1 MGVCRRK
8 RQPGYTLYYKIPF
21 SDFGLEQVPA
31 ELKMNIGRTVNGNAN
46 EQSVLL
52 HQNNY
57 CFFADMQKRYPCAL
71 PLAALFWQL
80 TPVRIL
86 KKANLS
92 FNVRTPV
99 IPENGFVD
107 VVLTLTNHKGKLIAR
122 KTTQTRFDSK
132 SAVIEFEPGI
142 PDGEYI
148 LRSTLEKAKIRYI
161 PAYYGGGEELC
172 EEARQGKFIPAVYA
186 AK

>member
-1 MGVCRRK
+1 M
-8 RQPGYTLYYKIPF
+8 
-21 SDFGLEQVPA
+21 A
-31 ELKMNIGRTVNGNAN
+31 
-46 EQSVLL
+46 
-52 HQNNY
+52 
-57 CFFADMQKRYPCAL
+57 
-71 PLAALFWQL
+71 
-80 TPVRIL
+80 
-86 KKANLS
+86 
-92 FNVRTPV
+92 
-99 IPENGFVD
+99 
-107 VVLTLTNHKGKLIAR
+107 LTLTNHKGKLIAR

-186 AK
+186 ASECGIKSTTARRFGQRSHWAMQGRHSIAACRCKISTRFREWRSRSRSSRKKAAAEYIEDCSVSEEYRHLFIQLQRSGSKNTLHSGGRTASERKSVSET